1 MKLFENQTS
10 KVPHM
15 MQYNAE
21 TDLVQIVLNRV
32 TSAGVDLSKLHAGIT
47 TNLKGTDH
55 PDRILQWV
63 GDDRL
68 TTQIQGDTLLV
79 RWRIGLNTSINPGC
93 LQFVLDFRD
102 DNGAVVWHDRERY
115 LVIDKTMTAESLVA
129 QYPSLFVQYEAAM
142 RKLYADA
149 QAAVERAEEQAG
161 AAADAATE
169 ATAAKNAAV
178 EQAQA
183 ASTSKDEATKASE
196 EVRRLKL
203 EAEQSSQSAAQVLGD
218 CQTIKQQVA
227 ALMATDTKSY
237 FFSTLA
243 ERDEAEGMCN
253 CDRCSVFE
261 TRADYI
267 YDDHDI
273 DADGV
278 NPEWVKTSD
287 WDALKTVAWEII
299 TGKPAFAAVAT
310 SGSYNDLSD
319 KPRRYEQFITLT
331 DGNWD
336 YSLSDK
342 AVITL
347 AEDTAINITNLYNG
361 AVGLIKVYGAELIL
375 PEGSKQSIDFDY
387 VQAASGEHYTYTF
400 VYDGA
405 ALCWARTVCINGE

>member
-1 MKLFENQTS
+1 MIVFAGSPTRA
-10 KVPHM
+10 PHII
-15 MQYNAE
+15 QYNAE
-21 TDLVQIVLNRV
+21 TDLVEITAPRY
-32 TSAGVDLSKLHAGIT
+32 SDAGVDLSTLVVGIT
-47 TNLKGTDH
+47 TNLRGQDN
-55 PDRILQWV
+55 PDRILQIA
-63 GDDRL
+63 GDDRI
-68 TTQIQGDTLLV
+68 TTEVQDNRIQV
-79 RWRIGLNTSINPGC
+79 KWRIGLNTTINPGC
-93 LQFVLDFRD
+93 VQFMVDFRD
-102 DNGAVVWHDRERY
+102 EKDAVVWHSREYY
-115 LVIDKTMTAESLVA
+115 LQIDPALTAESLVA
-129 QYPSLFVQYEAAM
+129 QYPSMFIQYEAAM

-149 QAAVERAEEQAG
+149 QAAVEQAEEQAG
-161 AAADAATE
+161 AAAGAATE
-169 ATAAKNAAV
+169 AAAAKNAAV

-183 ASTSKDEATKASE
+183 ASTSKDEAAKASE

-203 EAEQSSQSAAQVLGD
+203 EAEQSSQSAAQALGD

-243 ERDEAEGMCN
+243 ERDEAEGLRN

-273 DADGV
+273 DGDGV

-336 YSLSDK
+336 YGLSDK

-375 PEGSKQSIDFDY
+375 PEGSKRSIDFDY